1 MKLKLTL
8 VSSVLTVLLW
18 VGCSNRHTEVEE
30 TLRKQIDSASKHLLY
45 LDNFRKIDGV
55 EVQKET
61 LRYELTFKCFIGANK
76 SVIWKPIIYH
86 NYDDHSKIRLELP
99 VESNDNN
106 DTYFMDKDYGHEID
120 GRAVFEKRDSGWK
133 LIAIYL

>member
-1 MKLKLTL
+1 MKFKLTM
-8 VSSVLTVLLW
+8 VSSLLTVLLL

-30 TLRKQIDSASKHLLY
+30 ILRKQIDSASNHLLY

-55 EVQKET
+55 DVQKET

-76 SVIWKPIIYH
+76 SVIWKPIISY

-99 VESNDNN
+99 VESSDNN
-106 DTYFMDKDYGHEID
+106 DTYFIGKDYGHEMN